1 MSALCEQILIFAM
14 MSVLVA
20 LFTWIYLRNQ
30 QHEFLF
36 WLLGWSAIFVH
47 FATPLAGHFLP
58 LHGSVIEWISV
69 TTLIMAGT
77 FFLLSVSEVFR
88 NPRQRLIFILAI
100 GVASILYQTGM
111 IFQFHARWFYV
122 ALLSTS
128 IVSAWI
134 QAARFYGFNS
144 VYFYTM
150 MTLLLPYSLWA
161 DRQAWS
167 GHVEYGRD
175 FYLFGFFSVT
185 AMAYFRRFRRLTP
198 GVIFTSISFLAWG
211 LVFPVSTLLHAHGV
225 IPPGFIWDL

>member
-111 IFQFHARWFYV
+111 IFYFPSPPFFLSPPRTP
-122 ALLSTS
+122 LLSAS
-128 IVSAWI
+128 
-134 QAARFYGFNS
+134 
-144 VYFYTM
+144 
-150 MTLLLPYSLWA
+150 
-161 DRQAWS
+161 
-167 GHVEYGRD
+167 
-175 FYLFGFFSVT
+175 
-185 AMAYFRRFRRLTP
+185 TP
-198 GVIFTSISFLAWG
+198 
-211 LVFPVSTLLHAHGV
+211 
-225 IPPGFIWDL
+225 